1 MILLSFLSSLLLF
14 GQSDT
19 LAKDTIP
26 VSKNYKLDEIVIT
39 SSRIP
44 KPIKDVPVVT
54 RVISREIIKRNSG
67 QTLIS
72 LLENEVPGLEFTQTE
87 GVTNNITFQ
96 GMGANYILILIDGER
111 IAGETSRSNP
121 DFNRINL
128 ENIEKIE
135 IIKGAMS
142 TLYGSGAIAG
152 VINIITKKSTEPL
165 SATAGINFNGEGE
178 SKYSLNLGSVIG
190 KFSADGNIVL
200 RKKNKYFIDDYSS
213 GSVKDFEVEGYDN
226 LATDLKLSFNS
237 AKFNASV
244 KGSYYTH
251 ERYNEGNATTHD
263 VYEDAGV
270 IFKSQYKPF
279 KTSIFELSYNYD
291 NYTKFDMPLDT
302 KEKDK
307 NYNNEINNVRL
318 NYFYTGLKNNS
329 ITTGIEFYGEKLL
342 TYQFSAG
349 GSESAESGALYV
361 KDDYKISEAVSVQ
374 GGLRIEGHSE
384 FGTNIT
390 PKLSAMYKIGG
401 FTFRAGYA
409 GGFRSPSLK
418 ELYTNWSH
426 MNLFTL
432 IGNRNLKPETSNNY
446 SFAAEY
452 NRRNFNIAASVYHN
466 RLKDKIS
473 TIWNEGQDTIYYS
486 NVDKAT
492 VTGVDVNAKLE
503 MGKNVILRGYYSY
516 VKDLNEAS
524 GKNESSVRP
533 HSAVASIEYGFDA
546 LKGNYAIILNSK
558 FASGVTY
565 YTLNSYTYQYAEVRN
580 KPYSIFNIGLKGS
593 PYKGVSFYTG
603 VNNIFN
609 YKPKEISFNSYFTK
623 GTTIFFNLS
632 INVESLL
639 KRQDR

>member
-361 KDDYKISEAVSVQ
+361 QDDYKISEAVSVQ

-401 FTFRAGYA
+401 LTFRAGYA

>member
-1 MILLSFLSSLLLF
+1 M
-14 GQSDT
+14 
-19 LAKDTIP
+19 
-26 VSKNYKLDEIVIT
+26 E
-39 SSRIP
+39 
-44 KPIKDVPVVT
+44 
-54 RVISREIIKRNSG
+54 
-67 QTLIS
+67 
-72 LLENEVPGLEFTQTE
+72 
-87 GVTNNITFQ
+87 
-96 GMGANYILILIDGER
+96 
-111 IAGETSRSNP
+111 
-121 DFNRINL
+121 
-128 ENIEKIE
+128 
-135 IIKGAMS
+135 
-142 TLYGSGAIAG
+142 
-152 VINIITKKSTEPL
+152 
-165 SATAGINFNGEGE
+165 
-178 SKYSLNLGSVIG
+178 
-190 KFSADGNIVL
+190 
-200 RKKNKYFIDDYSS
+200 
-213 GSVKDFEVEGYDN
+213 
-226 LATDLKLSFNS
+226 
-237 AKFNASV
+237 
-244 KGSYYTH
+244 
-251 ERYNEGNATTHD
+251 
-263 VYEDAGV
+263 
-270 IFKSQYKPF
+270 
-279 KTSIFELSYNYD
+279 
-291 NYTKFDMPLDT
+291 
-302 KEKDK
+302 
-307 NYNNEINNVRL
+307 
-318 NYFYTGLKNNS
+318 
-329 ITTGIEFYGEKLL
+329 
-342 TYQFSAG
+342 
-349 GSESAESGALYV
+349 
-361 KDDYKISEAVSVQ
+361 
-374 GGLRIEGHSE
+374 
-384 FGTNIT
+384 
-390 PKLSAMYKIGG
+390 
-401 FTFRAGYA
+401 
-409 GGFRSPSLK
+409 
-418 ELYTNWSH
+418 

>member
-152 VINIITKKSTEPL
+152 VINIITKKSTEPI

-361 KDDYKISEAVSVQ
+361 QDDYKISEAVSVQ

>member
-14 GQSDT
+14 GQSYT

-96 GMGANYILILIDGER
+96 GMGANYILIRIDGER
-111 IAGETSRSNP
+111 IAAETSRSNP

-361 KDDYKISEAVSVQ
+361 QDDYKISEAVSVQ

-401 FTFRAGYA
+401 LTFRAGYA

>member
-361 KDDYKISEAVSVQ
+361 QDDYKISEAVSVQ